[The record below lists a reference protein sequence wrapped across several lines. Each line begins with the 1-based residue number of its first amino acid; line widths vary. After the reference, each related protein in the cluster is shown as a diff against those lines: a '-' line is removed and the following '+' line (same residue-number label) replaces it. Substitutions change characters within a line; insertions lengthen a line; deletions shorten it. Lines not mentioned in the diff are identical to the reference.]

1 MGPVSPSRK
10 LRSARA
16 SAGTTRLVTTASLPV
31 EAGATV
37 TLTGDSADAT
47 QIRNVDEDGSRLII
61 PEISP
66 APGIESQ
73 FVQVDAISILP

>member
-1 MGPVSPSRK
+1 M
-10 LRSARA
+10 
-16 SAGTTRLVTTASLPV
+16 
-31 EAGATV
+31 

-47 QIRNVDEDGSRLII
+47 QIRNVDQDGSRLII